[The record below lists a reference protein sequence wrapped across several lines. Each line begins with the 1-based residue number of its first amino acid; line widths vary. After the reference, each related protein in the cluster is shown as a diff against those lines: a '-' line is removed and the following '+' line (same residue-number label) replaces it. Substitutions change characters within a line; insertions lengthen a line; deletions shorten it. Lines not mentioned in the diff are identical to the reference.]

1 MIIEQETERGKIMNN
16 DETKKRGV
24 SKGLIAFIVA
34 ILVVGGS
41 VAAYLIISSS
51 TKVKYFA
58 AEKESFEFMTEKLQ
72 DRYQP
77 ELDWYEQSAKNPTE
91 TALQL
96 SGEYNDPNAAGIGM
110 GPEQF
115 INNSTLT
122 ITTAVDMEKEQIAA
136 KLKANVGEIE
146 IDDVNFYLT
155 SEKILV
161 GLPFIAELLQVKND
175 DLASMLHNINP
186 ELFTGEEDLDPSAI
200 FDSSGGLS
208 EEDIKHFK
216 KEYFK
221 MIYDELPEDAFD
233 STNETITVNDKSV
246 DTEKMVL
253 HLSEKQVKDLVTKVL
268 NKMEKDKTLK
278 ELIKEQS
285 ALQQMGGT
293 AINAETDQLISE
305 FESGI
310 AEVKDAMKDFKIPDG
325 LTAALWIN
333 DGLVVQRDFKIEMGP
348 SEQEL
353 VTISV
358 KGTQLLEDDNQ
369 FFNYDLGFSDES
381 DEGTINVS
389 GNLTWKDDK
398 AKDSIKLTAEDT
410 VFSYEGTESLKDGKR
425 NFERLF
431 SYKDPL
437 GDGGSLSW
445 DGHAS
450 YEKDQMNAEHN
461 LSVISPEMDQNMF
474 SLQLAIDGKTIKN
487 VEIPSEDGVK
497 DLGSMSQE
505 EITQYFQGDVA
516 PDFQKWLME
525 TIGIGGLGL

>member
-1 MIIEQETERGKIMNN
+1 MMNN
-16 DETKKRGV
+16 DVTKKRGV

-77 ELDWYEQSAKNPTE
+77 ELDWYEQSKKNPTE
-91 TALQL
+91 TTLQL
-96 SGEYNDPNAAGIGM
+96 SGEYNDPNASGFGM

-115 INNSTLT
+115 INNSTLS
-122 ITTAVDMEKEQIAA
+122 ITTATDMENEQIAA

-161 GLPFIAELLQVKND
+161 GLPFINDLLQVKSD
-175 DLASMLHNINP
+175 DLGSMLQKMDP
-186 ELFTGEEDLDPSAI
+186 ESFTGEEDLDLSAI

-208 EEDIKHFK
+208 EEDINHFK

-233 STNETITVNDKSV
+233 STNETIKVNDKSV
-246 DTEKMVL
+246 DTEKITL

-278 ELIKEQS
+278 ELLKEQS
-285 ALQQMGGT
+285 TLQQMGGT
-293 AINAETDQLISE
+293 KMNAEADLLISD

-310 AEVKDAMKDFKIPDG
+310 AEVKDAMNKFNIPDG

-333 DGLVVQRDFKIEMGP
+333 DGLVVQRDFKMKMGP

-353 VTISV
+353 VSISV
-358 KGTQLLEDDNQ
+358 KGTQLLKDDNQ
-369 FFNYDLGFSDES
+369 FFNYDLGFSDGYN
-381 DEGTINVS
+381 EGTMNVS
-389 GNLTWKDDK
+389 GDLSWKDDK

-410 VFSYEGTESLKDGKR
+410 VLSYEGTESLKDGKR
-425 NFERLF
+425 SFERLF
-431 SYKDPL
+431 LYKDPF

-445 DGHAS
+445 DGNAS
-450 YEKDQMNAEHN
+450 YEKDQMSSEHN
-461 LSVISPEMDQNMF
+461 LSVKGPEMSQDMF

-497 DLGSMSQE
+497 DLGSMSE
-505 EITQYFQGDVA
+505 DEIMQYFQDDVT
-516 PDFQKWLME
+516 PNFQKWLME
-525 TIGIGGLGL
+525 MIGIGGLGL